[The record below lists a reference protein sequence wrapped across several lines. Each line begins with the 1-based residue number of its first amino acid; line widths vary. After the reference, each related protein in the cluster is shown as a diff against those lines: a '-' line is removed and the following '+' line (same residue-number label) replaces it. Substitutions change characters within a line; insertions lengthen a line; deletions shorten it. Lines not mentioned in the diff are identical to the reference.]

1 MADRTFTPEEQ
12 AVIQRALDQRDYSRE
27 ETALTE
33 EAFNAP
39 EEGETDAVTGHRWA
53 ARWAVSID
61 GTDMTD
67 RMNPYLQSIEVQ
79 DKDGT
84 ATDTCSLVLDDSK
97 AQIKMPSPGGSVK
110 VSLNDVDVFEGTIDE
125 IRSTGARGQGRI
137 LTISAKGFDANVDHK
152 VKSQLDFHK
161 DDATLQAFM
170 DDAATRAGLQG
181 ITIDPAFASIVRD
194 YWAADRE
201 SFLHLGERIARDYG
215 GTFKI
220 RGDRAVLA
228 QRNTGVTPSGQPL
241 PSLTAEWGKNL
252 LRWDIAPYVGRPR
265 SKKARV
271 KYYDKKKAKFEEKVV
286 EIDYDGD
293 GDIDA
298 DDQQVATSLANYS
311 ANDAD
316 AATKSGTGKKTKS
329 QRESGE
335 GTVVVPLLPEARVE
349 GTLTVKGARPG
360 VDGPYRISS
369 VTHKLDRSGGSTTTL
384 ELKQPGTGTG
394 KGGDARKAS
403 GEFDVEAYIAE
414 QARVTTSGAGV
425 DNT

>member
-1 MADRTFTPEEQ
+1 MADRTFTPEE
-12 AVIQRALDQRDYSRE
+12 
-27 ETALTE
+27 
-33 EAFNAP
+33 
-39 EEGETDAVTGHRWA
+39 EGEADAVTGQRWA

-228 QRNTGVTPSGQPL
+228 QRNTGMTPSGQPL
-241 PSLTAEWGKNL
+241 PSLVAEWGKNL

-265 SKKARV
+265 ASKARV
-271 KYYDKKKAKFEEKVV
+271 KWYDPKAAKYKQKDVA
-286 EIDYDGD
+286 IYGD
-293 GDIDA
+293 AAAEA
-298 DDQQVATSLANYS
+298 DKEVSTITANYS
-311 ANDAD
+311 AHDED
-316 AATKSGTGKKTKS
+316 AATRSATGKKTKS
-329 QRESGE
+329 ERESGE

-349 GTLTVKGARPG
+349 GTLIVKGTRPG
-360 VDGPYRISS
+360 VDGPYRIAS
-369 VTHKLDRSGGSTTTL
+369 VTHNLDRKAGSTTSL

>member
-1 MADRTFTPEEQ
+1 MPYT
-12 AVIQRALDQRDYSRE
+12 RE
-27 ETALTE
+27 EVIAAEDAFTAPDDE
-33 EAFNAP
+33 P
-39 EEGETDAVTGHRWA
+39 VQAVTGQRWA
-53 ARWAVSID
+53 AKWEVSVD
-61 GTDMTD
+61 GVDMTD
-67 RMNPYLQSIEVQ
+67 RMNPYLQEIEVQ

-84 ATDTCSLVLDDSK
+84 ATDTCSLVLDDSE
-97 AQIKMPSPGGSVK
+97 AQIKMPSPGGLVR
-110 VSLNDVDVFEGTIDE
+110 VTLNDVQVFEGTIDE
-125 IRSTGARGQGRI
+125 IRSTGARGAGRI
-137 LTISAKGFDANVDHK
+137 LTISAKGFNANVDHK
-152 VKSQLDFHK
+152 VKAPLDFHK
-161 DDATLQAFM
+161 DDATLQEFL
-170 DDAATRAGLQG
+170 DDAAKRGGLQG
-181 ITIDPAFASIVRD
+181 ITIDPAFASIARD
-194 YWAADRE
+194 YWNCDRE
-201 SFLHLGERIARDYG
+201 SFLHLGERIARDLG

-228 QRNTGVTPSGQPL
+228 QRGSGMTPSGQPL
-241 PSLTAEWGKNL
+241 PALTAEWGKNL
-252 LRWDIAPYVGRPR
+252 ERWDIAPYVGRPR
-265 SKKARV
+265 NKKARV
-271 KYYDKKKAKFEEKVV
+271 KYYDKKKAKFEQKDVI
-286 EIDYDGD
+286 IDFDGD

-298 DDQQVATSLANYS
+298 DDKEIAISTANYS

-316 AATKSGTGKKTKS
+316 AATTSGTGKKTKS